1 MKRRTRGGYWVNAA
15 ALDFGYEIAREHF
28 YNRLGRYTYEG
39 ARLLAMA
46 EVFEALYS
54 QGIEGDTADSI
65 AADVVADVIKIH
77 RVNTKT
83 AAEARRLG
91 AWDPVRAVRP

>member
-1 MKRRTRGGYWVNAA
+1 MKRLTRGGYWTSAT

-28 YNRLGRYTYEG
+28 YNRLGRYTPDG
-39 ARLLAMA
+39 LRLLTKA

-54 QGIEGDTADSI
+54 QGIDADTADSI

-77 RVNTKT
+77 RVNVQT
-83 AAEARRLG
+83 ATEARRSK
-91 AWDPVRAVRP
+91 AWDPVRV